1 MAMSMQSG
9 AELMHGVMR
18 SAAKRKA
25 DATYR
30 IDGEYL
36 STEQIAARLDLTQS
50 VVQSRM
56 RKLRNASGPITLA
69 RLAAG

>member
-9 AELMHGVMR
+9 AELMQGVMR

-25 DATYR
+25 DTTYR

-36 STEQIAARLDLTQS
+36 STDQIAKRIGVTRV
-50 VVQSRM
+50 VVQKRM
-56 RKLRNASGPITLA
+56 RVLRSASGPITLA